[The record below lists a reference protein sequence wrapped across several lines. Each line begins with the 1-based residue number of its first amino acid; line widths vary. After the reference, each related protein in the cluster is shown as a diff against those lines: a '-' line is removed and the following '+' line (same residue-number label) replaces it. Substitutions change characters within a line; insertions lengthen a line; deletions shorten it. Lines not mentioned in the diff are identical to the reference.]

1 LFFFQSSIGV
11 DPQML
16 YYHKNIKYINFYDK
30 LSIQVF
36 KIQPSH
42 DIITYD
48 SEINHV
54 KEKIKKRK
62 YLFQNRLTN
71 WKL

>member
-1 LFFFQSSIGV
+1 
-11 DPQML
+11 M
-16 YYHKNIKYINFYDK
+16 KYINFYDK